1 VKLIAPALLLVAAYY
16 RSGPLFFAVGVML
29 VIAVGAHVW
38 LNAVVAKLW
47 AGRSLD
53 ERLFFGED
61 GQVHLTFTNA
71 GPLPIPWLE
80 IHESKPTALALP
92 NVLSQVLHL
101 APFQRVTVTYT
112 LRGRRRGFHAVGPLT
127 CVVGDV
133 FGLARRELLAVGV
146 QHVLVYP
153 RILPTEQFALPAVA
167 MFGVVRSRRQLLGD
181 PSRLAGVR
189 QYMPG
194 DPLHDIHW
202 PATAATGALQV
213 KQYQPAT
220 TLQTVIFLDLYRA
233 DYNAVD
239 MFTAAEFAIS
249 IAATIG
255 ARLIEQRQE
264 VGLVT
269 NGRILPIALE
279 TAGATPAQ
287 PERHSF
293 TTADEVSRDADAEV
307 AAEGTRTAASL
318 APARGRT
325 HLMRILEVLARV
337 EPAEQGERL
346 IRMLSRRASALP
358 WGSTVVV
365 VVGSTSEELFLA
377 LHRLRQAGLLVV
389 VLLVE
394 PLTDVAGVEARARA
408 IGATLH
414 VVWRELDI
422 QALGA

>member
-1 VKLIAPALLLVAAYY
+1 VKFLAVVLLLLAAYF
-16 RSGPLFFAVGVML
+16 RSGPLFFAVGVIL
-29 VIAVGAHVW
+29 VVAVGAQVW
-38 LNAVVAKLW
+38 LNAVVAKLR
-47 AGRSLD
+47 AERSLD
-53 ERLFFGED
+53 GRLFFGED
-61 GQVHLTFTNA
+61 GQVCLTFTNA
-71 GPLPIPWLE
+71 GALPIPWLE

-101 APFQRVTVTYT
+101 APLQRVTVTYT
-112 LRGRRRGFHAVGPLT
+112 LQGKRRGFHSVGPLT
-127 CVVGDV
+127 GVVGDV
-133 FGLARRELLAVGV
+133 FGLARRELLLVGI

-153 RILPTEQFALPAVA
+153 RILDTDQLALPAVA

-189 QYMPG
+189 QYIPG

-220 TLQTVIFLDLYRA
+220 TLQTVVFLDLYRA
-233 DYNAVD
+233 DYNATD
-239 MFTAAEFAIS
+239 IFTAAEFAITV
-249 IAATIG
+249 AATVA

-269 NGRILPIALE
+269 NGHILPLHIE
-279 TAGATPAQ
+279 TNGESPTGPEHDVAINPDHLPANA
-287 PERHSF
+287 HS
-293 TTADEVSRDADAEV
+293 SRDSEGARTV
-307 AAEGTRTAASL
+307 APL
-318 APARGRT
+318 APARGRA

-346 IRMLSRRASALP
+346 IRLLSRRASALP

-365 VVGSTSEELFLA
+365 VAGSTSEELFLS

-389 VLLVE
+389 VLLIE
-394 PLTDVAGVEARARA
+394 PLTDVAAVEARARA
-408 IGATLH
+408 VGATLH
-414 VVWRELDI
+414 VVWRELDL
-422 QALGA
+422 QAIVA